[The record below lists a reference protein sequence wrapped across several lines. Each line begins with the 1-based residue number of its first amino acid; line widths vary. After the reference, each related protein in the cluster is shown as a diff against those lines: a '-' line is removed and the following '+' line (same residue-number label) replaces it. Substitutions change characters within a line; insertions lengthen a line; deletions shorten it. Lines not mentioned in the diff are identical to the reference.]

1 MRRLVVPVLVTVV
14 LALVVVVGIFP
25 TRRYLSQ
32 RQAIASAQARVEGL
46 TSTND
51 TLQAQVDRLQTDAEI
66 EKQARTYGWVKP
78 GEEPYRILP
87 APQDPPKVPDVWPF
101 DQLQQRLDR

>member
-1 MRRLVVPVLVTVV
+1 MRRLVVPVLATVL
-14 LALVVVVGIFP
+14 LAVVVVVGIFP

-32 RQAIASAQARVEGL
+32 RGAISSEQAQLQEL
-46 TSTND
+46 TSSND
-51 TLQAQVDRLQTDAEI
+51 TLQVEADRLQTDAEI
-66 EKQARTYGWVKP
+66 EAQARTYGWVMP
-78 GEEPYRILP
+78 GEEKYHISP

>member
-1 MRRLVVPVLVTVV
+1 MRRLIVPVLVTLV

-32 RQAIASAQARVEGL
+32 RQAIAAAQARVETL
-46 TSTND
+46 SDTND
-51 TLQAQVDRLQTDAEI
+51 TMQAQVDRLQTDAEI
-66 EKQARTYGWVKP
+66 EKQARTYGWVMP
-78 GEEPYRILP
+78 GEEPYHILP
-87 APQDPPKVPDVWPF
+87 APEDPPKVPDVWPF